1 MNMGETIPPCPA
13 CHASSTHVE
22 IVVIILPRR
31 GPERTD
37 FHCRACDHPFT
48 VLTPQKDE
56 DLS

>member
-1 MNMGETIPPCPA
+1 MGETIPPCPA